1 MATAKGCK
9 RSGNQTT
16 LLVTGDSP
24 DGYQLQRT
32 KGAANSAEFVAKR
45 PSAGDSSSSVQQQPP
60 PQSLLLSLLQRPVRR
75 VRKTLQ
81 ATFLPA
87 GYPTSVGSNYLS
99 YTLWQ
104 AVTNFATTANGVLA
118 STFLLYSVG
127 LGAGAIP
134 TAGALNWVLKDGLGQ
149 LGTLLFGKA
158 IAHNFDIHSKTWY
171 FMSFLLLST
180 ATGLEIATILA
191 PSSFLI
197 LGSTANMVKGLS
209 WMAGGSTRSVFNLS
223 FVRDNNIA
231 DITAKNTSQYIFAS
245 LFGTTAG
252 VSICAYIGQSAPLA
266 LLCFSGLAWT
276 AIYSAYRTVK
286 AIPLPTLNSTR
297 LQLLAARYL
306 KCIRTSSTGLVGF
319 SSGSYMSY
327 QQPPGYVSYQQEY
340 EVPED
345 EDDTCELELPSPL
358 DLAHQDPPLPW
369 VTADR
374 RILNP
379 AIHVG
384 TQLDKLVQGQ
394 PALLVVLLATF
405 RFQRYL
411 LVPEAS
417 AIHMVLHAEAAPRDM
432 VQAYLQACILRKCIK
447 AGVQL
452 SHDNVHE
459 LRIILHDTLLA
470 AEALTP
476 PFMRALARQGWQT
489 EKIVVEAHR
498 RRARW

>member
-1 MATAKGCK
+1 MKF
-9 RSGNQTT
+9 
-16 LLVTGDSP
+16 
-24 DGYQLQRT
+24 
-32 KGAANSAEFVAKR
+32 KGAATPDQIAAFSTRKQKGPPKATSAAET
-45 PSAGDSSSSVQQQPP
+45 
-60 PQSLLLSLLQRPVRR
+60 SLLLRPFHR
-75 VRKTLQ
+75 VKKVLQ

-87 GYPTSVGSNYLS
+87 GYPTSVGSNYLQ

-149 LGTLLFGKA
+149 MGTLLFGKA

-180 ATGLEIATILA
+180 ATGLEIATIMVPQA
-191 PSSFLI
+191 FLVM
-197 LGSTANMVKGLS
+197 GSCANMIKGLS

-252 VSICAYIGQSAPLA
+252 VSCCAYIGQSAPLA
-266 LLCFSGLAWT
+266 MICFSGLAWT
-276 AIYSAYRTVK
+276 SLYSAYRTVK

-297 LQLLAARYL
+297 LQLLAAKYL
-306 KCIRTSSTGLVGF
+306 KCIRTSSQGLSGF
-319 SSGSYMSY
+319 PTYM
-327 QQPPGYVSYQQEY
+327 SYQQEY

-345 EDDTCELELPSPL
+345 EDDTC
-358 DLAHQDPPLPW
+358 
-369 VTADR
+369 
-374 RILNP
+374 
-379 AIHVG
+379 
-384 TQLDKLVQGQ
+384 Q
-394 PALLVVLLATF
+394 PALLVVLLNTF
-405 RFQRYL
+405 RYSRYL
-411 LVPEAS
+411 LVPERN
-417 AIHMVLHAEAAPRDM
+417 AIHMVLHAEAQPRDM
-432 VQAYLQACILRKCIK
+432 VQAYLQACILRKCLK
-447 AGVQL
+447 AGQPL
-452 SHDNVHE
+452 SADNLPE
-459 LRIILHDTLLA
+459 LRIVLHDTLLA
-470 AEALTP
+470 AESLTP

>member
-1 MATAKGCK
+1 M
-9 RSGNQTT
+9 
-16 LLVTGDSP
+16 P
-24 DGYQLQRT
+24 DGYTLQRT
-32 KGAANSAEFVAKR
+32 KGAASSQEFVATKR
-45 PSAGDSSSSVQQQPP
+45 PSAGGGGSGSVPQQAPATSP
-60 PQSLLLSLLQRPVRR
+60 LMALLQRPLRR

-87 GYPTSVGSNYLS
+87 GYPTSVGSNYMS

-134 TAGALNWVLKDGLGQ
+134 TAGAMNWVLKDGLGQ

-180 ATGLEIATILA
+180 ATGLEIATILS
-191 PSSFLI
+191 PQSFLVM
-197 LGSTANMVKGLS
+197 GSCANMIKGLS

-252 VSICAYIGQSAPLA
+252 VSVCAYIGQSAPLA
-266 LLCFSGLAWT
+266 LLCFSALAWT
-276 AIYSAYRTVK
+276 SIYSAYRTVK

-319 SSGSYMSY
+319 GGYMSY
-327 QQPPGYVSYQQEY
+327 QQPAGYVSYQQEY

-384 TQLDKLVQGQ
+384 TQLDKLMQGQ
-394 PALLVVLLATF
+394 PALLVVLLNTF

-411 LVPEAS
+411 LVPERN
-417 AIHMVLHAEAAPRDM
+417 AIHMVLHAEAQPRDM

-452 SHDNVHE
+452 PHDNIPE

-470 AEALTP
+470 AENLTP

-489 EKIVVEAHR
+489 EKIVVEANR